1 MMRVK
6 EVESFWG
13 MMEKNKDKWSDDMR
27 EWLGEME
34 VEKFVKMMED
44 MIELVWNKIEG
55 REM

>member
-1 MMRVK
+1 MRVK
-6 EVESFWG
+6 EVESFWW
-13 MMEKNKDKWSDDMR
+13 MMEKNKDKWSDDMI